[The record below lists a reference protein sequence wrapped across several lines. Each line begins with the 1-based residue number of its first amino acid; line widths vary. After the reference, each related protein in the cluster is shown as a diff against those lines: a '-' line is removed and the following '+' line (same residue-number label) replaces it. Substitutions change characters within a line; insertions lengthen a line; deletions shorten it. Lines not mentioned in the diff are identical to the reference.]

1 MRLRHS
7 LVDPMKPIKKTLP
20 QLLQLCL
27 DKKLCFAS
35 YREPGC
41 DIVTLAQDGG
51 EPLRLSVDHEISEQ
65 RGFAIAPF
73 VESDSCRPI
82 LISPDLIS
90 VGDAPDESLFARLE
104 QFGGNSLNG
113 CGDIGETY
121 QCDHAEYLQEVDSL
135 VTAIEAGRF
144 AKAVLSRVEI
154 IRDDI
159 REKVVATYIRMCA
172 RYPHSLVYIFQ
183 ADGHLWL
190 GATPEILA
198 SVGQG
203 KLQTIALAATRK
215 NTPENQKFSAWSEK
229 ERQEQQYVT
238 DYINDLLISF
248 DLKSVKRGL
257 PYPRQ
262 AGNMLHLCT
271 EFSCD
276 SHEIGG
282 KLSPL
287 LQALHPTPAVCGM
300 PKEAARTF
308 LHGLEKHDR
317 QYYSGFLGPVNISP
331 EQISLYVNLRCMQV
345 CRGYAQVYVGGGIT
359 SDSVAEDEWTETVL
373 KTKTILSAL
382 DN

>member
-1 MRLRHS
+1 
-7 LVDPMKPIKKTLP
+7 MKPTKKTLP

-35 YREPGC
+35 YREPGS
-41 DIVTLAQDGG
+41 DIVTLIQDGG
-51 EPLRLSVDHEISEQ
+51 EPLRLGADHEISQQ
-65 RGFAIAPF
+65 RGFAISPF
-73 VESDSCRPI
+73 VETDSCGPM

-90 VGDAPDESLFARLE
+90 VGDAPDQSLFDRLE
-104 QFGGNSLNG
+104 QFAGNPVNG
-113 CGDIGETY
+113 CGDIGETC
-121 QCDHAEYLQEVDSL
+121 QCDRDEYLQEVSRL
-135 VTAIEAGRF
+135 VAAIEAGQF

-154 IRDDI
+154 IRTDI
-159 REKVVATYIRMCA
+159 REKVVATYMRMCA
-172 RYPHSLVYIFQ
+172 HYPNSLAYIFQ
-183 ADGHLWL
+183 AGGHLWL

-198 SVGQG
+198 SVGEG
-203 KLQTIALAATRK
+203 KLRTISLAATRK

-248 DLKSVKRGL
+248 DLDSLEKGQ

-276 SHEIGG
+276 SQEIGG
-282 KLSPL
+282 KLTPL

-345 CRGYAQVYVGGGIT
+345 CSDYAQVYVGGGIT